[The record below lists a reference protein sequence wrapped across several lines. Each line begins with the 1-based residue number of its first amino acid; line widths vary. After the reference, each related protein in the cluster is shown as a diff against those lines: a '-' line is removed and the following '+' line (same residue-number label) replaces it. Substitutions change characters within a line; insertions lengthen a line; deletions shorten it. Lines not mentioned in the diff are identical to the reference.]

1 MDILSENE
9 ITIFHNIVNFIGAI
23 NDLHGEF
30 SENIALYNILLEKTG
45 LVHKDP
51 VRKHIQMFS
60 DFLKANHEAII
71 EKQAG
76 QLVDHRI
83 EYSPK
88 VYLDFEEL
96 FRITDEDNV
105 EVLWQHLLALL
116 ALVDPLSKARD
127 LVRAQNKDA
136 ADEEKESNFIS
147 NIVQKVTENIDENKM
162 KDPAEM
168 VNSILGSGIFSEL
181 VQDMNNGITSG
192 DLDLSKM
199 MGGLQSIMGD
209 LSKNKKKKA

>member
-45 LVHKDP
+45 LVHKEP
-51 VRKHIQMFS
+51 VRKHIQLFS

-71 EKQAG
+71 EKKAG
-76 QLVDHRI
+76 QLVEHRI

-88 VYLDFEEL
+88 VYLNFEEL
-96 FRITDEDNV
+96 FRITDEENV

-127 LVRAQNKDA
+127 MVLAQKDE
-136 ADEEKESNFIS
+136 ADEQKESNFIS

-209 LSKNKKKKA
+209 LSKTLDKKA